1 MEPIKHPKEDDPLW
15 SWMLKNMFPNHTTTY
30 LNFHVIM
37 WMLYQ
42 QSKPAQPNDKK
53 ALPPKSILQEYW
65 TCLWN
70 CTFSF
75 IIPPLALFN
84 LN

>member
-15 SWMLKNMFPNHTTTY
+15 SWMLKNMFPNHTTAY

-42 QSKPAQPNDKK
+42 QSKPAQPKWQESSTTKK
-53 ALPPKSILQEYW
+53 HPTGVLDMFMELYV
-65 TCLWN
+65 
-70 CTFSF
+70 
-75 IIPPLALFN
+75 
-84 LN
+84 